1 MKYIRYILI
10 IIPVFIIAYLAFLSI
25 SSRFNEPPQ
34 MVKGKLADCPDFP
47 NCICTESYSNKNFE
61 PIAIDLENT
70 NTEWDLLKSAIVEA
84 GGEIQREENVY
95 LWATF
100 VTPLFRF
107 VDDFE
112 ARLDTSNS
120 CIHLRSASRVGK
132 YDFGTNLRRI
142 NRVLEIFREQRKR
155 IKNKK

>member
-10 IIPVFIIAYLAFLSI
+10 IIPLFIITYLIFLSI
-25 SSRFNEPPQ
+25 SSRFKEPPQ
-34 MVKGKLADCPDFP
+34 MVAGKLAACPGFS
-47 NCICTESYSNKNFE
+47 NCICTESYSNQNFE
-61 PIAIDLENT
+61 PITIDSAKAKI
-70 NTEWDLLKSAIVEA
+70 EWNLLKTAIVKA
-84 GGEIQREENVY
+84 GGEIQSENDIY

-132 YDFGTNLRRI
+132 YDFGANLKRI
-142 NRVLEIFREQRKR
+142 NRVLEIFREQ
-155 IKNKK
+155 KKIIGS